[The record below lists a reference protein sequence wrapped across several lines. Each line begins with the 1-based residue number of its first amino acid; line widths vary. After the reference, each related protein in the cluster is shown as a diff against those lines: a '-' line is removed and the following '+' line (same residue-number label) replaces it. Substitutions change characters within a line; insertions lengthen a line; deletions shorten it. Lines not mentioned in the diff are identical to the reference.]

1 VLIVELNLK
10 NFLDLLD
17 MVPHICTSNIG
28 RLKQKDQE
36 FKTSLNYIVT
46 LSQNEKKKR
55 KTKQKTKSK
64 TKKSK
69 TNLTLSYFQK

>member
-1 VLIVELNLK
+1 
-10 NFLDLLD
+10 

-46 LSQNEKKKR
+46 LSQNEKKKG
-55 KTKQKTKSK
+55 KQNKKPKAKQKSPKPT
-64 TKKSK
+64 
-69 TNLTLSYFQK
+69 